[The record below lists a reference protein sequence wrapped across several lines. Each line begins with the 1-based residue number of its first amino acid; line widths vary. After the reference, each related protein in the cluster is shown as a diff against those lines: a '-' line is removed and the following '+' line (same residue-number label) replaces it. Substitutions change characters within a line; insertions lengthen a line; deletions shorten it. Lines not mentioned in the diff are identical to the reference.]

1 MKKLWIFVVSMA
13 VGLTTLS
20 LALGSVPSTITDDT
34 ALYQKLSEIRIPK
47 EDQPNFDIDITR
59 LSKLEG
65 RYAEHL
71 PPLSGAMARV
81 AKQKYQYSGQ
91 NVGKKTANASEKPAA
106 RD

>member
-1 MKKLWIFVVSMA
+1 MKKLWIFVVSLA

-20 LALGSVPSTITDDT
+20 LALGSVPSKVTDDT
-34 ALYQKLSEIRIPK
+34 ALYQNLSEIRMPK

-71 PPLSGAMARV
+71 PPLSGPMARV
-81 AKQKYQYSGQ
+81 AKQKYQYT
-91 NVGKKTANASEKPAA
+91 GKKTATANAAQPAA